1 MHILLIV
8 LPLCYC
14 VADFEL
20 QVGLLECI
28 SRLMEQRTMALASKW
43 FSKFKLAD
51 QYLSIRE
58 EEFEAV
64 CHL

>member
-1 MHILLIV
+1 MTVPHLLQ
-8 LPLCYC
+8 LFFC

-43 FSKFKLAD
+43 FSKFKLTD
-51 QYLSIRE
+51 QYLGIRE

-64 CHL
+64 RH